1 MADKMVT
8 VLSLALDKIEKTL
21 KEKELTS
28 QVQAELSIL
37 NQIATNIVTCE
48 NILLKEQV
56 KSLLD
61 RSSTYYPEYPSQSK
75 QN

>member
-1 MADKMVT
+1 MNEKMVV

-21 KEKELTS
+21 KEKVLTA
-28 QVQAELSIL
+28 QVQAELSVL
-37 NQIATNIVTCE
+37 NQIATNVVMCE

-61 RSSTYYPEYPSQSK
+61 RSSTYYPEYPSQSRQK
-75 QN
+75 